1 MLLWLMNIDFAGG
14 SAPVPVTP
22 LCVTAFESL
31 IDADPTALQG
41 GIMAVMATNGLIDD
55 SETALTGIIE
65 PITALTNGKI
75 CG

>member
-1 MLLWLMNIDFAGG
+1 MLLWLMNLDFAGG
-14 SAPVPVTP
+14 PVQEATP
-22 LCVTAFESL
+22 LCVTVLESL